1 MHIKVQRLHLGA
13 GTGELVRL
21 YVSPLPFETALSGS
35 FLGTSHARSAELD
48 EDMDP
53 MRVLLIDH
61 QSTQCKTFNEGLER
75 NGFTVDI
82 VNSENATANPV
93 IAQDYALILLNSMRP
108 GQDGAHAVR
117 TIRRKTDAPL
127 LVLTERDSVAARIA
141 GLELG
146 ANDYLVKPFQFSE
159 LLARVKALA
168 RSTGVR
174 NQPVLRLADLELD
187 ERRAKFSRDGT
198 ELELTRMEF
207 TLLVVLLR
215 NQGKV
220 LSRSQ
225 LARRVWDMEFN
236 AKTNVVDV
244 AILRLRSKLDAP
256 FESKLLHTVRGEG
269 YVLEERTEPL

>member
-1 MHIKVQRLHLGA
+1 
-13 GTGELVRL
+13 VRL

-82 VNSENATANPV
+82 VNSENATVNPA

-127 LVLTERDSVAARIA
+127 LVLTERDSVAARMA

-146 ANDYLVKPFQFSE
+146 ANDYLVKP
-159 LLARVKALA
+159 LA

-174 NQPVLRLADLELD
+174 HQPVLRLADLELD